1 MRRRRRGK
9 KDDEEEVEKKN
20 RNQGKKRRGGG
31 RGRGGEER
39 EEAVEYCIV
48 FRASPY
54 NYQLSVDVVYSHC
67 SSYSSFLPHTL
78 SLLRVVTGQAFLGC
92 CVQPLFL
99 LQLFLA
105 PHTVVIK
112 GCHGT
117 GSPGMLCTAIVP
129 PAAVYCP
136 TLCRY

>member
-1 MRRRRRGK
+1 MKEKMRRRRRGK

-31 RGRGGEER
+31 GGRGRGREER

-92 CVQPLFL
+92 CV
-99 LQLFLA
+99 
-105 PHTVVIK
+105 H
-112 GCHGT
+112 
-117 GSPGMLCTAIVP
+117 CTAIVP
-129 PAAVYCP
+129 PAAVSCP
-136 TLCRY
+136 THCRY